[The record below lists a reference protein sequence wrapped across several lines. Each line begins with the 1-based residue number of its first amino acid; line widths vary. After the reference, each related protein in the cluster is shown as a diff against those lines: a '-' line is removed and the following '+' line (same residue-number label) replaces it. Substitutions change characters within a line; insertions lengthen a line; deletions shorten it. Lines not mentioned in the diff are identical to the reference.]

1 MPITDCRHF
10 NGYKPCG
17 KNAVCDSSCPQVD
30 RPDIRVLL
38 VHLGAMG
45 AVVRSTALLAA
56 IKRKHPKMHLTWVTQ
71 APLHDLIKSHRLV
84 DRVLTTSTE
93 DQLTLGALEFDVAY
107 VIDKSLVA
115 SGLLKLTQVDQVYGF
130 VSDPLTGA
138 IRPAT
143 PAGERLWQL
152 GLDDFQKFFVNKKT
166 ENELVHEALEL
177 GVYQKDEYQLELLAQ
192 EKTESLRRHELWSL
206 RKDQPV
212 IGFNTGCGPL
222 MPAKKWTT
230 AFHRQ
235 VIQKFLD
242 LGFKNLVLLGGPED
256 LDRNQEIGE
265 GLPVIQSATNDG
277 IRDGLIS
284 IEACDIVI
292 SGDSFGLHLGIALK
306 KFMIAWF
313 GPSCAH
319 EIELYGRGVKLQ
331 TSASC
336 SPCWKRHC
344 ALPVM
349 CYDQIQPESVVQALN
364 QGINWWKTSQ
374 KCSRPSSEDQKHI

>member
-1 MPITDCRHF
+1 
-10 NGYKPCG
+10 
-17 KNAVCDSSCPQVD
+17 
-30 RPDIRVLL
+30 
-38 VHLGAMG
+38 MG

-56 IKRKHPKMHLTWVTQ
+56 IKRQHPSMHLTWVTQ
-71 APLHDLIKSHRLV
+71 APMHHLLRSHRLI
-84 DRVLTTSTE
+84 DRVLTTSID
-93 DQLTLGALEFDVAY
+93 DQLTLGALEFDIAY

-115 SGLLKLTQVDQVYGF
+115 AGLLKLTQADQVYGF
-130 VSDPLTGA
+130 VSDPATGA
-138 IRPAT
+138 ILPAT
-143 PAGERLWQL
+143 SAGEKLWQL
-152 GLDDFQKFFVNKKT
+152 GLDDHQKFFVNQKT

-177 GVYQKDEYQLELLAQ
+177 GPYQKDDYQLELLAL
-192 EKTESLRRHELWSL
+192 EKFESLRRHELWTL

-222 MPAKKWTT
+222 MPAKKWTPE
-230 AFHRQ
+230 FHRQ

-256 LDRNQEIGE
+256 QARNQEIGA
-265 GLPVIQSATNDG
+265 GLPVIQSATNEG

-284 IEACDIVI
+284 IDACDIVI
-292 SGDSFGLHLGIALK
+292 SGDSFGLHLGIAMK

-319 EIELYGRGVKLQ
+319 EIELYGRGVKLL
-331 TSASC
+331 TEAPC

-344 ALPVM
+344 AQSRM
-349 CYDQIQPESVVQALN
+349 CYDQIQPESVVQALD